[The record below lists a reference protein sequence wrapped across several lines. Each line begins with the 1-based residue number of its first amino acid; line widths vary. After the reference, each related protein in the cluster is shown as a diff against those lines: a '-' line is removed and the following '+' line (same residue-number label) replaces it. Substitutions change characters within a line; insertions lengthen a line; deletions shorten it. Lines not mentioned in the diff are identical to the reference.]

1 MLKKIARI
9 VLGICFILAS
19 GPHFFSEAEMEIIPP
34 FLPWRKA
41 ALSITGIFELLGGIG
56 VLIPRFQRAAGW
68 GLAALL
74 VSIFPA
80 NVYHAIKDMR
90 KDGVRKLSLYHWV
103 RGPIQVVLIWW
114 ALWSTD
120 ETDN

>member
-9 VLGICFILAS
+9 TLGLCFILAS
-19 GPHFFSEAEMEIIPP
+19 GPHFFSEVEMEIIPP

-41 ALSITGIFELLGGIG
+41 ALYITGIFELLGGIG

-74 VSIFPA
+74 VAIFPA
-80 NVYHAIKDMR
+80 NVYHALKDVQR
-90 KDGVRKLSLYHWV
+90 KGIRKLGLYHWL
-103 RGPIQVVLIWW
+103 RGPLQFVLIGW
-114 ALWSTD
+114 ALWSTND
-120 ETDN
+120 